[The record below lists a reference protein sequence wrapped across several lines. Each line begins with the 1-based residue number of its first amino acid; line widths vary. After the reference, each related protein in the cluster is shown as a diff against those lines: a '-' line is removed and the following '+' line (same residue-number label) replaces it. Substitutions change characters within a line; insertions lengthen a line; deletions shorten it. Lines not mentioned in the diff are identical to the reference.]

1 MKKLTVF
8 FVLLLCVFSFAEMS
22 AQSVLRWSINTDA
35 GPASLKI
42 LIDDIL
48 VVDIVQAQGAP
59 QQSGIITGLNNQQIT
74 YYANSTGNAPFL
86 CASTETDLVDGWWA
100 GAFDEYGQPID
111 GNIYSESWSWNSYD
125 DYDWTI
131 ELKTHTGI

>member
-1 MKKLTVF
+1 MKKLIVIAA
-8 FVLLLCVFSFAEMS
+8 LLLGGLFNTIS

-42 LIDDIL
+42 LIDGSP

-74 YYANSTGNAPFL
+74 YYANSTGKLHLFAP
-86 CASTETDLVDGWWA
+86 
-100 GAFDEYGQPID
+100 
-111 GNIYSESWSWNSYD
+111 
-125 DYDWTI
+125 
-131 ELKTHTGI
+131 ELKQI

>member
-1 MKKLTVF
+1 MKKLTAF
-8 FVLLLCVFSFAEMS
+8 LILLMSMSFAEIS
-22 AQSVLRWSINTDA
+22 AQSSGSVLRWSINTDA

-42 LIDDIL
+42 VIGNTT

-74 YYANSTGNAPFL
+74 YYANSTGNAPII
-86 CASTETDLVDGWWA
+86 CAGTETDLVDDYLA
-100 GAFDEYGQPID
+100 GCFDANGQPVD
-111 GNIYSESWSWNSYD
+111 GYIYSESWSWNSYD

-131 ELKTHTGI
+131 QLKTYN